1 MNQALIAAIA
11 SLPDELPELNE
22 QSVREEI
29 LAPILK
35 ALGYSSF
42 GENQINRE
50 RTIRYPYTYLGRKG
64 KKGEAKLSAKPDYE
78 LDAGPN
84 HRIVIEAKST
94 KADISEDD
102 IDQAYSYAA
111 HPEVKAV
118 IYIVTNAKTF
128 LIFHTYNANP
138 YEPIRTLAYSEL
150 KFLPEA
156 FSFLSPLSVQR
167 HYPLP
172 RQDFGVPIIKEGG
185 SSRMKGDGQLAFSYG
200 ENIILGQYQ
209 DMEVLT
215 KDPSDLLDCIVAR
228 DAEGRIKA
236 HFETMSQNIHIR
248 AFQET
253 MGFNTVNV
261 FSHDKYIS
269 TDAKRPTLFTGD
281 YHLILEA
288 GTKMLNPE
296 DGVEIIVPF
305 DFMVLQRFSALM
317 VVNDYMANFL
327 FEGRMSIY
335 TAESSIGS
343 GKYVGG
349 GQIKLI
355 ESS

>member
-1 MNQALIAAIA
+1 MA
-11 SLPDELPELNE
+11 SLPEELPELNE
-22 QSVREEI
+22 QGVREEI

-50 RTIRYPYTYLGRKG
+50 RVIRYPYTYLGRKG
-64 KKGEAKLSAKPDYE
+64 KKGEAKLAAKPDYE

-94 KADISEDD
+94 KMDISEDD

-118 IYIVTNAKTF
+118 IYILTNAKKF
-128 LIFHTYNANP
+128 LIFHTFNANP
-138 YEPIRTLAYSEL
+138 YQPIRKLDYSEL

-156 FSFLSPLSVQR
+156 FSFLTPLNVQANF
-167 HYPLP
+167 PLP
-172 RQDFGVPIIKEGG
+172 RKDFGVPVILGG
-185 SSRMKGDGQLAFSYG
+185 QTSTMQGTGQLAFSYG
-200 ENIILGQYQ
+200 GNFILGQHQ
-209 DMEVLT
+209 DMAILT
-215 KDPSDLLDCIVAR
+215 KDPSDLLNCVVAR
-228 DAEGRIKA
+228 DEEGRIKI
-236 HFETMSQNIHIR
+236 HFETMSRNVHIK
-248 AFQET
+248 AFQQT
-253 MGFNTVNV
+253 MGFNTVNA

-269 TDAKRPTLFTGD
+269 TNAEVPTLFTGD

-288 GTKMLNPE
+288 GTRMLNPE
-296 DGVEIIVPF
+296 DGAEIVTPF
-305 DFMVLQRFSALM
+305 DFMVLQRFSAL
-317 VVNDYMANFL
+317 VVMDDKAAKFL

-343 GKYVGG
+343 GKYIGG
-349 GQIKLI
+349 GQINW
-355 ESS
+355 